1 MPKRFFFGITNGLAD
16 QPKVAQILL
25 PNFIN
30 SSFNKNCSFI
40 SLLLEIG
47 RG

>member
-16 QPKVAQILL
+16 QPKVAQI
-25 PNFIN
+25 N